1 MVQID
6 MLMRTKR
13 RSIALQISPQGNL
26 IVRAPN
32 HISYEKIQKVVQEKE
47 GWIVLH
53 QKRILENRKVNL
65 DILNYEQVLYCG
77 STYPVVFSDKIKEI
91 RFFDNYC
98 WLPAKW
104 KENQAKQIHNIVRFL
119 KTQAQSILI
128 ERLTYFAN
136 LMQLKPSSAVLNNSR
151 RVWGS
156 CDKTGGIKLNWRIVM
171 LPPDLIDYVV
181 VHELSHILQFN
192 HSDLFWKIVESVLPN
207 YKERR
212 QILKKGDYLLEI
224 FR

>member
-6 MLMRTKR
+6 MLMRTRR
-13 RSIALQISPQGNL
+13 RSIALQVSPQGNL
-26 IVRAPN
+26 IVRAPT
-32 HISYEKIQKVVQEKE
+32 HFSYEKIQKIVQQKE
-47 GWIVLH
+47 EWILLH
-53 QKRILENRKVNL
+53 QKRIVENRKVNL
-65 DILNYEQVLYCG
+65 DILNYEKVLFCG
-77 STYPVVFSDKIKEI
+77 ATYSVVFADKIKEI
-91 RFFDNYC
+91 KFFDNCC
-98 WLPAKW
+98 WLPESW
-104 KENQAKQIHNIVRFL
+104 KESKIKQVKNIMKVL
-119 KTQAQSILI
+119 KLQAQKILM

-136 LMQLKPSSAVLNNSR
+136 LMQLKPSSAVLSNSR

-156 CDKTGGIKLNWRIVM
+156 CDRTGNIKLNWRVVM

-192 HSDLFWKIVESVLPN
+192 HSILFWKIVGSVLPN